1 MSYANTGEKV
11 DVEKV
16 EDCHDASADK
26 HSAPARAVDAFT
38 PNEIKRVVRKLDF
51 RLMPLCFILYTFSVL
66 DRSNLGNAKLA
77 GLEDD
82 INLSGKRYQWLGT
95 AFYIAYIIFQFTTL
109 GWKLFPP
116 HRWVALVVFF
126 WGTAST
132 LQAVCTSWA
141 GLMACR
147 FMLGIAETMFGPGVP
162 LYMSFFYPRE
172 YMGVRFGIFLSGAAL
187 ANAYGGALAYGLSH
201 VHSSVSNWRF
211 LFIIEGVPTALLA
224 IVCWFHLPDSPN
236 KAKSLSFEEKRIAQA
251 LATSQPGEEAP
262 SEGGLH
268 WNHLAD
274 AFKDYRN
281 WLFAIS
287 NFSTNVSF
295 ASLPLFLPTII
306 SEMGT
311 FDTLTANGLSAPP
324 YALAFLA
331 IIGCAFLSD
340 YLRTRGPIAVFFALV
355 ASAGYL
361 ILALSDGAA
370 PRYVGIFLV
379 VLIFVTVSTVLVWNV
394 NTNESG
400 SKRAGGL
407 WIIMT
412 VGQCGTLLGTNMFP
426 SNEAPYYRRGMW
438 IGFAFSMLSACVCG
452 LLSFVLWRENRRR
465 DRLHGSGEGVSDD
478 NQDVRETVVRYII

>member
-1 MSYANTGEKV
+1 MSYHNTGEKV

-16 EDCHDASADK
+16 EDCADAAADK
-26 HSAPARAVDAFT
+26 HAVADRVVDNYT
-38 PNEIKRVVRKLDF
+38 PDEIRNVVRKLDF
-51 RLMPLCFILYTFSVL
+51 RLMPLCFVLYTFSVL

-77 GLEDD
+77 GMVND
-82 INLSGKRYQWLGT
+82 IDLSGKRYQWLGT

-109 GWKLFPP
+109 GWKVFPP

-224 IVCWFHLPDSPN
+224 VVCWFYLPDSPD
-236 KAKSLSFEEKRIAQA
+236 KAKFLSLHEKQIARA

-262 SEGGLH
+262 SERGLTLS
-268 WNHLAD
+268 HLAD

-324 YALAFLA
+324 YALAFVT

-340 YLRTRGPIAVFFALV
+340 YLRVRGPIAVFFTIV

-361 ILALSDGAA
+361 ILALSDGVT

-379 VLIFVTVSTVLVWNV
+379 VLIFVTVSTVLVWNA

-426 SNEAPYYRRGMW
+426 ADEAPYYRRGMW

-452 LLSFVLWRENRRR
+452 LLSFLLWRENRRR
-465 DRLHGSGEGVSDD
+465 DRLYGPVERVSSEH
-478 NQDVRETVVRYII
+478 QDVPEAFIRYMI